1 MKQLYLDNVKSVSDE
16 PVRENSSNS
25 EVVSNELMRN
35 NSQSSEVTEI
45 STH

>member
-16 PVRENSSNS
+16 PIRDNSSSS
-25 EVVSNELMRN
+25 EVVSNELMCN